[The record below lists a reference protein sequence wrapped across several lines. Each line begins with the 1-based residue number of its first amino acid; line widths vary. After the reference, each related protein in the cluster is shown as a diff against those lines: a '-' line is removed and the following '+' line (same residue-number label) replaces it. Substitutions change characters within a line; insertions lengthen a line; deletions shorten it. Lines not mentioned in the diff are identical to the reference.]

1 MKSQSEQILK
11 ALQKGNKI
19 TPLDAISR
27 WNCFRLGGRI
37 YDLREAGHNIT
48 TEMVKSSSGK
58 RYAQYSLDA

>member
-19 TPLDAISR
+19 TPLDAIFL

-37 YDLREAGHNIT
+37 YDLRADGHNIT
-48 TEMVKSSSGK
+48 TEIIKSSSGK